1 MTAARPLLEVKN
13 LTAEF
18 CLNGIWYPAVHNV
31 SFDLFEGETFGLAGE
46 SGCGKSTAATAIM
59 GMLPDNGR
67 VREGDVRFNGINL
80 LTLNQNELRSI
91 WWQQIAMI
99 FQGSLNALNPVRRVG
114 VQIAEILRVRGG
126 LTKARARD
134 KVHDLFRLIG
144 IRPDRSDDYPHEF
157 SGGMRQRV
165 MIAMAVCLD
174 PSLIIADDC
183 TTALDVM
190 IQAQIVNLL
199 KELNQRLKLSMIF
212 INHDLGLVAEICD
225 RVGVMYA
232 GRIVETGPTRE
243 VFLRPAHPYV
253 RQLIAALP
261 LMHGDLDRLNSI
273 PGTPPRLK
281 ETSPGCAFLP
291 RCDRGDAT
299 CAVRVPPEIEISRGH
314 RVACSKLQRVE

>member
-1 MTAARPLLEVKN
+1 MTDRTSPLLKVRN
-13 LTAEF
+13 LTVEF
-18 CLNGIWYPAVHNV
+18 LLEDLWHPAIRDV
-31 SFDLFEGETFGLAGE
+31 SFDLFPGETFGLAGE

-67 VREGDVRFNGINL
+67 VHQGQVLFRDADL
-80 LTLNQNELRSI
+80 LDLNSDERRKI
-91 WWQQIAMI
+91 WWRDIAMI
-99 FQGSLNALNPVRRVG
+99 FQGSLNSLNPVRRVG
-114 VQIAEILRVRGG
+114 SQITEILRVRKG
-126 LTKARARD
+126 LSSQKAREKAQ
-134 KVHDLFRLIG
+134 DLFRLIG
-144 IRPDRSDDYPHEF
+144 IQPDRIDDYPHEF

-174 PSLIIADDC
+174 PPLIIADEC

-199 KELNQRLKLSMIF
+199 KELNSRLGLSMVF

-232 GRIVETGPTRE
+232 GRIVETGPVRE
-243 VFLRPAHPYV
+243 IFQRPAHPYV

-261 LMHGDLDRLNSI
+261 LMHGDHTQLRSI

-281 ETSPGCAFLP
+281 QGIPGCAFLP
-291 RCDRGDAT
+291 RCERGDSSCST
-299 CAVRVPPEIEISRGH
+299 DLPGEIEISKGH
-314 RVACSKLQRVE
+314 RVACLKLS